1 MLPKGRWRYP
11 QLAGDEVG
19 QLIGTLAQL
28 APAQSIRS
36 LWGGTRAHAI
46 RLARCCYN
54 HIGRLGVAITNAMID
69 HGYLTGHDGSVD
81 LDRAIKAWA
90 GAS

>member
-1 MLPKGRWRYP
+1 MRFGWPAAATTTSP
-11 QLAGDEVG
+11 VG
-19 QLIGTLAQL
+19 
-28 APAQSIRS
+28 
-36 LWGGTRAHAI
+36 
-46 RLARCCYN
+46 
-54 HIGRLGVAITNAMID
+54 LGVAITDAMID